1 MGLLDGPIHAQN
13 REFTLASNT
22 PSRRGVYWTTTTQ
35 TVTDFDI
42 VAGRFSMLKRAHT
55 NRLLPKRDLCSRS
68 LQTMRAKLV
77 RKFANILNGIDLTKI
92 SVGDVINVAPHQAAM
107 LILEGWAEEA
117 PHTPGRFIDLQSPK
131 RTGYE

>member
-1 MGLLDGPIHAQN
+1 
-13 REFTLASNT
+13 
-22 PSRRGVYWTTTTQ
+22 
-35 TVTDFDI
+35 
-42 VAGRFSMLKRAHT
+42 MLKRAHT

-68 LQTMRAKLV
+68 IQTMRVKLV

-117 PHTPGRFIDLQSPK
+117 PHGAADARRSFASQLPRIPQ
-131 RTGYE
+131 